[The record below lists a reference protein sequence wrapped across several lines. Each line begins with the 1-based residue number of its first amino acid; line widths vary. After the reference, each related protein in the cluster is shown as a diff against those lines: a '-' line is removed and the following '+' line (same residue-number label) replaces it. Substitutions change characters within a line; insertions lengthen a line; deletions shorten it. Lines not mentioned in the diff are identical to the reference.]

1 MKKLFALIVSL
12 LTLGIADAL
21 YAQEEVWHTYKLAD
35 LSDYGYTTWSIPKGN
50 ENKFLL
56 VVDSFALTGHRIVY
70 KMYNQDHYSVLFTKI
85 DQKYKDKIITRVSA
99 CKEDSLPREY
109 SFVPNKDRDSW
120 MIVDSMEFN
129 DTTSFIVET
138 PFPAYLECYTT
149 CDGTAWGYRSC
160 YELTRRK
167 WGNGSQPYSS
177 LKFKKHAF
185 NRSSLSGSYDTY
197 TYNYISGQ
205 YYAGIPY
212 PILVATTG
220 DGVPIRVYQRVN
232 EPCCNEVSGVKV
244 VQLDSTSVS
253 VVWNEAHPKPA
264 IGYKIVIETKDHLV
278 IKEDTISGDL
288 TAYSYKGLQDYT
300 DYILSVTSV
309 CGKEFT
315 SDSIPIR
322 FRTKLTYCRSVS
334 NVISEPQKSDVSL
347 KWTSPVLRDDY
358 PNIFYRVAITGE
370 NGFSMRQEVTDTQS
384 KPFCPDYTCLP
395 SNTSYTYAITTVCDE
410 NFVSD
415 TVIGQFTTLPC
426 GTVEPVKIYDKY
438 NYARLAWSYDPVFS
452 GYHVRLTAPDTDMK
466 PIIDKDVKY
475 SNYEFK
481 ELSSNTTYAYEVTPY
496 CVNGGLGTVSTGK
509 FTTLPCLPVTGVQ
522 IEPGQTD
529 VKLSW
534 DAPEPKPH
542 SYMTAIFDSLGKRVY
557 LWESFSPN
565 NSAHRLEPNTTYQY
579 SITTHCSTVAGSES
593 EPATGEFTTL
603 PCPSVSNVRAEVGLT
618 GVKLSWDKP
627 ASEPYG
633 YRVILTDEAGTTVT
647 DSTVSTN
654 PFSYSN
660 LEPNTTYHYSIAIR
674 CTENSA
680 GVPVTGEFTTQTCLS
695 VSNIRTEVGLTDVK
709 LSWDSPESEPYGY
722 QVILT
727 DEAGQVVT
735 DSTATASPFAYSKLE
750 PNTTYKYSVSVK
762 CTETI
767 LSEPVTGEFTTLPC
781 LSVTNIRAAVGL
793 TDVKLSWDKPASE
806 PFGYRMI
813 LTDEAGQVV
822 TDSTATAS
830 PFAYSKL
837 EPNTTY
843 HYSVSVKCTET
854 ILSEPVTGEFTT
866 LPCPSVSNVR
876 TEAGLT
882 DVKLSWESPESKPY
896 GYRVILTNE
905 AGTTVTE
912 STATTPLFSYSKL
925 EPNTT
930 YHYSIAIRC
939 TENSAGEPVTGEF
952 TTQLCPSVSN
962 VRTEAGLT
970 DVKLSWE
977 SPESKP
983 YGYRVILTNEA
994 GTTVTESTATTPLF
1008 SYSKLEPNTTYHYS
1022 IAIRCTENSAGE
1034 PVTGEFTTQPCGQ
1047 VNNVQTTVGMTDI
1060 GFTWEADN
1068 HYAYLVL
1075 TESSSGDTVLNE
1087 PYAYG
1092 SYSLSGLE
1100 PNTTYRYS
1108 IALKCTEN
1116 SAGEPVTGKFTT
1128 QPCGQVNNVQTT
1140 VGMTDIGFTWEADN
1154 HYAYL
1159 VLTESSSGDT
1169 VLNEPYAYGSY
1180 SLSGLEPNTTYRYSI
1195 ALKCTENSA
1204 GEPVTGKFTTQPCG
1218 QVNNVQTTVG
1228 MTDIGF
1234 TWEADNHYAYLV
1246 LTESS
1251 SGDTVLN
1258 EPYAYGSYSLSGLE
1272 PNTTYRYSIALKC
1285 TENSAG
1291 EPVTGKFTTQPC
1303 GQVNNVQTTVGMTD
1317 IGFTWEAD
1325 NHYAYLVLTESSSG
1339 DTVLNEPYAYGSYS
1353 LSGLEPNTTYR
1364 YSIALK
1370 CTENS
1375 AGEPVTGEFTTLP
1388 CGQVTNVNIKA
1399 EKNSVKLNWNAP
1411 ESEHS
1416 GYNVTLTRNF
1426 HPNSVPIVS
1435 QDITQPSFF
1444 YNKLESN
1451 TSYNYS
1457 IVVKCTDGILGEP
1470 VTGSFK
1476 TLKDV
1481 SNTIDETLEAAQIY
1495 PNPNTGEAV
1504 IETKEPIRMEIFS
1517 PTGILVET
1525 KDVPIGKQVIRFTEK
1540 GVFMIRLSNPSGITT
1555 KRIVV
1560 L

>member
-395 SNTSYTYAITTVCDE
+395 SNTSYTYTITTVCDE

-896 GYRVILTNE
+896 GYRVILT
-905 AGTTVTE
+905 
-912 STATTPLFSYSKL
+912 
-925 EPNTT
+925 
-930 YHYSIAIRC
+930 
-939 TENSAGEPVTGEF
+939 
-952 TTQLCPSVSN
+952 
-962 VRTEAGLT
+962 
-970 DVKLSWE
+970 D
-977 SPESKP
+977 
-983 YGYRVILTNEA
+983 EA

-1060 GFTWEADN
+1060 YFTWEADN

-1128 QPCGQVNNVQTT
+1128 LPCGQVNNVQTT
-1140 VGMTDIGFTWEADN
+1140 VGMTDIYFTWEADN

-1204 GEPVTGKFTTQPCG
+1204 GE
-1218 QVNNVQTTVG
+1218 
-1228 MTDIGF
+1228 
-1234 TWEADNHYAYLV
+1234 
-1246 LTESS
+1246 S
-1251 SGDTVLN
+1251 
-1258 EPYAYGSYSLSGLE
+1258 
-1272 PNTTYRYSIALKC
+1272 
-1285 TENSAG
+1285 
-1291 EPVTGKFTTQPC
+1291 
-1303 GQVNNVQTTVGMTD
+1303 
-1317 IGFTWEAD
+1317 
-1325 NHYAYLVLTESSSG
+1325 
-1339 DTVLNEPYAYGSYS
+1339 
-1353 LSGLEPNTTYR
+1353 
-1364 YSIALK
+1364 
-1370 CTENS
+1370 
-1375 AGEPVTGEFTTLP
+1375 VTGEFTTLP

>member
-680 GVPVTGEFTTQTCLS
+680 GVPVTGELTTQTCLS

-896 GYRVILTNE
+896 GYRVILTDE

-983 YGYRVILTNEA
+983 YGYRVILTDEA

-1060 GFTWEADN
+1060 YFTWEADN

-1092 SYSLSGLE
+1092 SYAFDGLE

-1140 VGMTDIGFTWEADN
+1140 VGMTDIYFTWEADN

-1180 SLSGLEPNTTYRYSI
+1180 AFDGLEPNTTYRYSI

-1228 MTDIGF
+1228 MTDIYF

-1258 EPYAYGSYSLSGLE
+1258 EPYAYGSYAFDGLE

-1317 IGFTWEAD
+1317 IYFTWEAD

-1339 DTVLNEPYAYGSYS
+1339 DTVLNEPYAYGSYAFD
-1353 LSGLEPNTTYR
+1353 GLEPNTTYR

>member
-952 TTQLCPSVSN
+952 TTQ
-962 VRTEAGLT
+962 
-970 DVKLSWE
+970 
-977 SPESKP
+977 
-983 YGYRVILTNEA
+983 
-994 GTTVTESTATTPLF
+994 
-1008 SYSKLEPNTTYHYS
+1008 
-1022 IAIRCTENSAGE
+1022 
-1034 PVTGEFTTQPCGQ
+1034 PCGQ

-1060 GFTWEADN
+1060 YFTWEADN

-1092 SYSLSGLE
+1092 SYAFDGLE

-1128 QPCGQVNNVQTT
+1128 QPCGQVANVQT
-1140 VGMTDIGFTWEADN
+1140 A
-1154 HYAYL
+1154 
-1159 VLTESSSGDT
+1159 
-1169 VLNEPYAYGSY
+1169 
-1180 SLSGLEPNTTYRYSI
+1180 
-1195 ALKCTENSA
+1195 
-1204 GEPVTGKFTTQPCG
+1204 
-1218 QVNNVQTTVG
+1218 
-1228 MTDIGF
+1228 
-1234 TWEADNHYAYLV
+1234 
-1246 LTESS
+1246 
-1251 SGDTVLN
+1251 
-1258 EPYAYGSYSLSGLE
+1258 
-1272 PNTTYRYSIALKC
+1272 
-1285 TENSAG
+1285 
-1291 EPVTGKFTTQPC
+1291 
-1303 GQVNNVQTTVGMTD
+1303 VGMTD

>member
-843 HYSVSVKCTET
+843 KYSVSVKCTETILSEPVTGEFTTLPCLSVTNIRAAVGLTDVKLSWDKPASEPFGYRMILTDEAGQVVTDSTATASPFAYSKLEPNTTYHYSVSVKCTET

-983 YGYRVILTNEA
+983 YGYRVILTDEA

-1060 GFTWEADN
+1060 
-1068 HYAYLVL
+1068 Y
-1075 TESSSGDTVLNE
+1075 
-1087 PYAYG
+1087 
-1092 SYSLSGLE
+1092 
-1100 PNTTYRYS
+1100 
-1108 IALKCTEN
+1108 
-1116 SAGEPVTGKFTT
+1116 
-1128 QPCGQVNNVQTT
+1128 
-1140 VGMTDIGFTWEADN
+1140 
-1154 HYAYL
+1154 
-1159 VLTESSSGDT
+1159 
-1169 VLNEPYAYGSY
+1169 
-1180 SLSGLEPNTTYRYSI
+1180 
-1195 ALKCTENSA
+1195 
-1204 GEPVTGKFTTQPCG
+1204 
-1218 QVNNVQTTVG
+1218 
-1228 MTDIGF
+1228 F